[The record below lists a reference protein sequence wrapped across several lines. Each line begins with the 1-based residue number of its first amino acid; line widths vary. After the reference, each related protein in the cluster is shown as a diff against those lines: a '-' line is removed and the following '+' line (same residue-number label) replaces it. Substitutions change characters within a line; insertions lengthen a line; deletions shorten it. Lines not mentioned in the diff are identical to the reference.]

1 MSTRTP
7 GFNAGPEKARSDP
20 HAGAAVLHS
29 GVAVDQASHALV
41 LLHGRGAS
49 AEDILSLGGALASEL
64 TAPGLALIAPQAAG
78 SSWYPYSFLAPRAEN
93 EPWLSS
99 ALRLIGSLVEDCI
112 GRGIAVERIGVCGF
126 SQGACLATE
135 FVASNPRRYGALIAF
150 TGGLIGPPGS
160 DLRHAGSL
168 GGTPALLS
176 SGDPDPHV
184 PWQRVEESASVLRE
198 MGATVEVM
206 RHPGRAHTV
215 LPTEIR
221 AAQAMLQTSGF

>member
-7 GFNAGPEKARSDP
+7 GRETGPSDP
-20 HAGAAVLHS
+20 HAGTAVLHS
-29 GVAVDQASHALV
+29 GVALERASHALV
-41 LLHGRGAS
+41 LLHGRNAS
-49 AEDILSLGGALASEL
+49 AENILLVGRALASEL
-64 TAPGLALIAPQAAG
+64 TSGGLALIAPQAAG

-99 ALRLIGSLVEDCI
+99 ALRLIGSLVEDCM
-112 GRGIAVERIGVCGF
+112 GHGIAAERIGICGF

-160 DLRHAGSL
+160 DLRHSGSL
-168 GGTPALLS
+168 EGMPALFS

-184 PWQRVEESASVLRE
+184 PWQRVEESASVLRA

-206 RHPGRAHTV
+206 RHVGRPHTV
-215 LPTEIR
+215 ALDEIR
-221 AAQAMLQTSGF
+221 TAQAMLQAAGF